1 MIRIAII
8 RFPGTNCDRDTLHV
22 IKNILKINTE
32 LVWHTDN
39 NIDKYDV
46 AILPGGFSYGDNL
59 RAGIIAA
66 HSPALKIIK
75 DMANK
80 GKPIL
85 GICNG
90 FQILVESG
98 LLPGSLLYNSS
109 LKFVCKWINVKVN
122 NCKTSFTSDCKKSSI
137 LRMPIAHAEGRYFID
152 NKGLKELKRNNQIVF
167 TYVNEQGI
175 KNEESNPNGSLE
187 NIAGISNIEG
197 NVVGLMPHPERSSEK
212 ILSPYNNDD
221 GIKIIQS
228 VVNNLKG

>member
-46 AILPGGFSYGDNL
+46 VILPGGFSYGDNL

-109 LKFVCKWINVKVN
+109 LKFVCKWINVRVN
-122 NCKTSFTSDCKKSSI
+122 NYKTSFTSDCKKSSI

-175 KNEESNPNGSLE
+175 KNERSNPNGSLE
-187 NIAGISNIEG
+187 NISIYCHLSY
-197 NVVGLMPHPERSSEK
+197 HFCRS
-212 ILSPYNNDD
+212 
-221 GIKIIQS
+221 
-228 VVNNLKG
+228 VA